1 MLQQILFIGGP
12 GDPAFDEVP
21 TPLPSWLSVARGDGA
36 ALDYALHHVVE
47 TRRRQADRRW
57 PVYVHGELP
66 PASVV
71 LNLWYPRATMWQLLP
86 SAAAGG
92 SVLR

>member
-12 GDPAFDEVP
+12 GGPAFDEVP
-21 TPLPSWLSVARGDGA
+21 TPLPAVLSVAHGEGA
-36 ALDYALHHVVE
+36 ALDYALRYVVE
-47 TRRRQADRRW
+47 TRRRHADRRW
-57 PVYVHGELP
+57 PVYVHGALP

-86 SAAAGG
+86 SASAGG
-92 SVLR
+92 SAHR